1 MYKSI
6 CFLGLFLLLGCKDS
20 KPVAYI
26 PDSSGNLNAVTV
38 VMPTTDWDGALGKAV
53 REQMRP
59 IYEGLPIDEPQYDLL
74 YTSSSQFTGF
84 SRHSRNIL
92 LFKKDSIARFQLFE
106 NAFARPQIVA
116 QISGEDAEVMQ
127 EFLKE
132 NTSLILRTFAENE
145 RKEKLRRI
153 GKSPTKDTDFK
164 DKFGL
169 QLTYPTAYTT
179 VKDTVNF
186 LWVEKKI
193 QKGSMNLIAYTLPS
207 FDPKKSTLLDHITN
221 LRDSIGKVYIPGR
234 LPGSHM
240 ITEKAYLPYIYSTQ
254 LDDRKAFLTKGMW
267 EVKEDF
273 MAGPFVQYI
282 VEDTAQGR
290 WVVLEGF
297 CFAPSVSKR
306 DAMFELQTILS
317 STTFLE
323 K

>member
-1 MYKSI
+1 M
-6 CFLGLFLLLGCKDS
+6 
-20 KPVAYI
+20 
-26 PDSSGNLNAVTV
+26 
-38 VMPTTDWDGALGKAV
+38 
-53 REQMRP
+53 EQ
-59 IYEGLPIDEPQYDLL
+59 
-74 YTSSSQFTGF
+74 
-84 SRHSRNIL
+84 
-92 LFKKDSIARFQLFE
+92 
-106 NAFARPQIVA
+106 
-116 QISGEDAEVMQ
+116 
-127 EFLKE
+127 
-132 NTSLILRTFAENE
+132 
-145 RKEKLRRI
+145 
-153 GKSPTKDTDFK
+153 
-164 DKFGL
+164 
-169 QLTYPTAYTT
+169 
-179 VKDTVNF
+179 
-186 LWVEKKI
+186 
-193 QKGSMNLIAYTLPS
+193 
-207 FDPKKSTLLDHITN
+207 ITN

-282 VEDTAQGR
+282 VEDTAQER